1 MIKLSHDEGQ
11 QMGRFGNMI
20 SIFTRFGI
28 IIQNQVGRAFLL
40 LLSLALLSGCAFK
53 PMYGT
58 TQHSQ
63 ELQAVLATIDIP
75 EVPGRVGQKIRN
87 ELIFDFTGGGSPGV
101 PQYRLV
107 LAITERVTSQFVE
120 RDGDSQGQF
129 YELRTNFKLYAIT
142 DGKNPLL
149 DGVSNA
155 KAAFRDDES
164 VYSNVRA
171 RRDAENRAAK
181 TTAEDLQVRI
191 SAFLSGN
198 S

>member
-1 MIKLSHDEGQ
+1 
-11 QMGRFGNMI
+11 
-20 SIFTRFGI
+20 
-28 IIQNQVGRAFLL
+28 
-40 LLSLALLSGCAFK
+40 
-53 PMYGT
+53 MYGT
-58 TQHSQ
+58 TQHNQ
-63 ELQAVLATIDIP
+63 ELQAVLASITIP
-75 EVPGRVGQKIRN
+75 EVPGRVGQQIRN
-87 ELIFDFTGGGSPGV
+87 ELIFSFTGGGHPGV
-101 PQYRLV
+101 PQYKLV

-149 DGVSNA
+149 DGVSHA

-171 RRDAENRAAK
+171 RRNAENRAAK
-181 TTAEDLQVRI
+181 TTAEDLQVQV